1 MRWITV
7 EEEAQKALEHF
18 GINDDEIKGNGFWII
33 KNTEISRKNLGIGN
47 VPDINGDEIK
57 KAQII
62 IDYDSDFP
70 LIVKRIIS

>member
-1 MRWITV
+1 M

-18 GINDDEIKGNGFWII
+18 GITDDEIKENGFWIV
-33 KNTEISRKNLGIGN
+33 KNTETSRKNLGIGN
-47 VPDINGDEIK
+47 ILDINGDEIK

-62 IDYDSDFP
+62 IDYDSNFP